1 MRFSTLLLGALGMC
15 AAQAAVIPA
24 THVVHEKRLAPPR
37 KWLKRDRISSEAI
50 LPMRIGLRQSNLEKG
65 HSFLMDV

>member
-1 MRFSTLLLGALGMC
+1 MRFSTLFLSALGVC

-24 THVVHEKRLAPPR
+24 THVVHEKRHAPPR
-37 KWLKRDRISSEAI
+37 KWAKRDRISSEAI
-50 LPMRIGLRQSNLEKG
+50 LPMRIGLKQRNLEQG